1 MKVYRSNRVE
11 ALLDALT
18 EVLREPVAGPLHPE
32 PVMVHSR
39 AMAVWLSMRLAER
52 FDSWVGGSFPF
63 PRRFVQ
69 ELFTSVLGPRADALG
84 AGFERPRLLWSVLTA
99 LPELLP
105 TPPFEELRRYVADDP
120 RGQARFQLAQRI
132 AEVLDRYAVYRPRMV
147 LAWDDGEE
155 DHWQARLWRAIVARQ
170 GTDHPPS
177 LAREVFRRLDAGQF
191 DRDALPPRVCVFGVS
206 TLPPFYVQVLG
217 ALSRHVPVHMFALS
231 PSHEY
236 WAELR
241 SGREALRALRD
252 QGSAPMLEGALPLAD
267 QGNPLLASFGAVG
280 RDFQLVLERELDYEE
295 AEPSIYREPPTRTM
309 LGQLQADVLHLR
321 HRGGEVADPDDPRAR
336 TMAPPPTVV
345 EPDDRSITFH
355 ACHSP
360 MREVEVLHDQ
370 LLELLSGPP
379 AATRLHA
386 RASVPPGGGL
396 GDRGVMPHQIVVLM
410 ADVDTYAP
418 LVEAV
423 FERDHR
429 EPSFIPYCIADR
441 SVRAESPTIEAF
453 HRLLGLVGSRV
464 TVSEIL
470 DLLAV
475 EAVHRRFE
483 ITAEDLD
490 TITEWVGAA
499 GVRWG
504 VDGQHRGEHGQ
515 PRYDQNTWRFGL
527 QRLLLGYGLPGGNR
541 ETFAG
546 VLPYDEIEGQDAE
559 LLGKL
564 AELCE
569 RLFEHLAQLDRPRT
583 PEGWQ
588 EALTRLADDML
599 DTSGLAAWEHQQL
612 RRAIEGLVTDAA
624 AAGFDGTLSL
634 PSMRALVE
642 ERLEE
647 ERPAQ
652 RFLAGG
658 VTFCA
663 MLPMRTIPF
672 EVVCMLGMSDGA
684 FPRAGRTVG
693 FDLMAQ
699 RPRPGDRSRRAD
711 DRYLFLEALLAAR
724 RRVLISYVGQSIQ
737 DNADL
742 PPSVVVSEL
751 LDVLEESFVA
761 RQAPTAGG
769 LRTQLVLRHPMQPF
783 SPRYFGADPDPRLWS
798 YAAGYEDGA
807 RALHTGQGGR
817 PRVEL
822 FDALLPPPPDEEHER
837 PLPLDRLVRFF
848 QQPAAE
854 LLKRRLGIN
863 LGEWVR
869 DRSDREPMELD
880 TLEQWKAGTEILEH
894 RLDELPALR
903 SRELLRAMGLL
914 PLGAAGDSLYEAIAL
929 DTDPIAAVARRL
941 QIGARLPNLSVDLSL
956 PSLRLVGQLDRRWA
970 TAMVRAQYGQVRAKH
985 LLEAWIR
992 HLVLCALQ
1000 PADQAP
1006 RTVVV
1011 GRPDKPG
1018 GARVC
1023 RLRTVQDATG
1033 RLDELTR
1040 LYLAGQQRPLLL
1052 FPRSSLAYVL
1062 ALREGKDDDEARM
1075 IARTEWTGRGYTEN
1089 DDPHLARIFGDLD
1102 PLQEGFSL
1110 LDPPLVGGDF
1120 ASLSRRVFVPLLE
1133 HLQEG
1138 EEQ

>member
-11 ALLDALT
+11 ALLDALSD
-18 EVLREPVAGPLHPE
+18 VLRVPVAGPLRPE
-32 PVMVHSR
+32 PIMVHSR

-52 FDSWVGGSFPF
+52 FDGWVGGSFPF

-69 ELFTSVLGPRADALG
+69 ELFTAVLGERAEASE
-84 AGFERPRLLWSVLTA
+84 GFTRARLLWSVLAA
-99 LPELLP
+99 LPEHLP
-105 TPPFEELRRYVADDP
+105 TPAFEELRRYIATDP

-147 LAWDDGEE
+147 LEWDGGAE
-155 DHWQARLWRAIVARQ
+155 DHWQARLWRAVVARQ
-170 GTDHPPS
+170 GADHPPA
-177 LAREVFRRLDAGQF
+177 LAREVFRRLDGGDLDPA
-191 DRDALPPRVCVFGVS
+191 DLPPRVCVFGVS

-217 ALSRHVPVHMFALS
+217 ALSRHVPVHLFALS

-241 SGREALRALRD
+241 SGRQALRALGER
-252 QGSAPMLEGALPLAD
+252 APDAVPVDL
-267 QGNPLLASFGAVG
+267 GNPLLASFGGVG

-295 AEPSIYREPPTRTM
+295 AEPSLYRDPPSATM

-321 HRGGEVADPDDPRAR
+321 HRGGERRADRPDDDTR
-336 TMAPPPTVV
+336 PPPVV
-345 EPDDRSITFH
+345 VSPDDRSLTFH

-370 LLELLSGPP
+370 LLEILAGPG
-379 AATRLHA
+379 AE
-386 RASVPPGGGL
+386 
-396 GDRGVMPHQIVVLM
+396 GVSPHQIVVLM

-423 FERDHR
+423 FGRDHG
-429 EPSFIPYCIADR
+429 EPGFIPYCIADR

-453 HRLLGLVGSRV
+453 HRLLGLVGARV

-475 EAVHRRFE
+475 EAVHTRFE
-483 ITAEDLD
+483 ISAEDLD

-504 VDGQHRGEHGQ
+504 IDASHRGEHGQ

-527 QRLLLGYGLPGGNR
+527 QRLLLGYGLPGENR

-546 VLPYDEIEGQDAE
+546 VLPYDEIEGQEAE

-564 AELCE
+564 AEFCE
-569 RLFEHLAQLDRPRT
+569 RLFEHLGSLSRPRT
-583 PEGWQ
+583 PPEWQ
-588 EALTRLADDML
+588 QALTTLLDDML
-599 DTSGLAAWEHQQL
+599 ATHGEAAFEHQQM
-612 RRAIEGLVTDAA
+612 RRSIEGLVDDAA
-624 AAGFDGTLSL
+624 AAGFTGTLSL
-634 PSMRALVE
+634 ESMRKLVE

-672 EVVCMLGMSDGA
+672 EVVCMIGMSDGA

-724 RRVLISYVGQSIQ
+724 RRVIIGYVGQSIQ
-737 DNADL
+737 DNSDL

-751 LDVLEESFVA
+751 LDVLEEGFVA
-761 RQAPTAGG
+761 ERGS
-769 LRTQLVLRHPMQPF
+769 LRDQLVLRHPMQPF

-798 YAAGYEDGA
+798 YAVAYEEGA
-807 RALHTGQGGR
+807 RALHSGRSGGSR
-817 PRVEL
+817 IEL
-822 FDALLPPPPDEEHER
+822 FQDLLPPPQDDEDPAAHPVE
-837 PLPLDRLVRFF
+837 LDRLVRFF
-848 QQPAAE
+848 QQPAAQ

-863 LGEWVR
+863 LDEWVR

-880 TLEQWKAGTEILEH
+880 ALEQWRAGTEILTH
-894 RLDELPALR
+894 RLEELPATR

-914 PLGAAGDSLYEAIAL
+914 PLGAAGDSLYEAIAM
-929 DTDPIAAVARRL
+929 DTDPIAAVARRMR
-941 QIGARLPNLSVDLSL
+941 QGTHLPNLGVDLTL
-956 PSLRLVGQLDRRWA
+956 PDLRLVGQLDERWHDGI
-970 TAMVRAQYGQVRAKH
+970 VHAQYGVIRPKH
-985 LLEAWIR
+985 LLSAWIR
-992 HLVLCALQ
+992 HLVLC
-1000 PADQAP
+1000 
-1006 RTVVV
+1006 VV
-1011 GRPDKPG
+1011 GPEDQRHRSMLLGRPEKPG
-1018 GARVC
+1018 GAKIC
-1023 RLRTVQDATG
+1023 RLRPVDDARG
-1033 RLDELTR
+1033 RLEDLAR

-1052 FPRSSLAYVL
+1052 FPTASFEYVK
-1062 ALREGKDDDEARM
+1062 ALREPDASEGEARLA
-1075 IARTEWTGRGYTEN
+1075 ARGAWEGRGFGDR
-1089 DDPHLARIFGDLD
+1089 DDPHLQRIFGDLD

-1110 LDPPLVGGDF
+1110 LSPPMVGGDF
-1120 ASLSRRVFVPLLE
+1120 ASLARRVFGPLLD

-1138 EEQ
+1138 E

>member
-18 EVLREPVAGPLHPE
+18 EVLREPAAGPLRSE

-52 FDSWVGGSFPF
+52 FDGWVGGAFPF

-69 ELFTSVLGPRADALG
+69 ELFTAVLGPRAEAT
-84 AGFERPRLLWSVLTA
+84 AGFERPRLLWSVLAA

-132 AEVLDRYAVYRPRMV
+132 AETLDRYVVYRPRMV
-147 LAWDDGEE
+147 LGWDDGEE
-155 DHWQARLWRAIVARQ
+155 DHWQARLWRTIVARQ
-170 GTDHPPS
+170 GADHPPS
-177 LAREVFRRLDAGQF
+177 LAREVFRRLDAGELEW
-191 DRDALPPRVCVFGVS
+191 DALPPRVCVFGVS

-217 ALSRHVPVHMFALS
+217 ALSRHVPVHLFALS
-231 PSHEY
+231 PSQEF

-241 SGREALRALRD
+241 SGRQALRALRD
-252 QGSAPMLEGALPLAD
+252 QPGGPMVPPTLPLAD

-280 RDFQLVLERELDYEE
+280 RDFQLVLEREVDYEE
-295 AEPSIYREPPTRTM
+295 AEPSLYREPPTRTM
-309 LGQLQADVLHLR
+309 LGQLQSDVLHLR
-321 HRGGEVADPDDPRAR
+321 HRGSEHPDEDEPAR
-336 TMAPPPTVV
+336 TPPPRVI

-370 LLELLSGPP
+370 LLDVLAGGEGSGV
-379 AATRLHA
+379 A
-386 RASVPPGGGL
+386 
-396 GDRGVMPHQIVVLM
+396 PHQVVVLM
-410 ADVDTYAP
+410 ADVETYAP

-429 EPSFIPYCIADR
+429 EGSYIPYCIADR
-441 SVRAESPTIEAF
+441 TVRAESPTIEAF

-475 EAVHRRFE
+475 EAVHTRFE

-490 TITEWVGAA
+490 IITEWVGAA

-515 PRYDQNTWRFGL
+515 PRYEQNTWRFGL

-541 ETFAG
+541 QTFAG

-569 RLFEHLAQLDRPRT
+569 RLFEHLAALEHPRT
-583 PEGWQ
+583 PRAWQ
-588 EALTRLADDML
+588 AALTRLADDML
-599 DTSGLAAWEHQQL
+599 STAGLAAWEHQQL
-612 RRAIEGLVTDAA
+612 RRALEGLVTDAE
-624 AAGFDGTLSL
+624 AAGFDGTL
-634 PSMRALVE
+634 PMESMRVLVE

-724 RRVLISYVGQSIQ
+724 QRVIISYVGQSIQ
-737 DNADL
+737 DNSDL
-742 PPSVVVSEL
+742 PPSVAVSEL
-751 LDVLEESFVA
+751 GDVLEEGFVA
-761 RQAPTAGG
+761 REGGAAG
-769 LRTQLVLRHPMQPF
+769 LRQQLVLRHPMQPF
-783 SPRYFGADPDPRLWS
+783 SPRYFGADDDPRLWS
-798 YAAGYEDGA
+798 YAVAYEDGA
-807 RALHTGQGGR
+807 RALHAGQRGR
-817 PRVEL
+817 PRIEL
-822 FDALLPPPPDEEHER
+822 FESVLPPPSEEEQAR
-837 PLPLDRLVRFF
+837 PLELDRLVRFF
-848 QQPAAE
+848 QQPAGE

-880 TLEQWKAGTEILEH
+880 NLEQWKAGTEILEH

-941 QIGARLPNLSVDLSL
+941 RVGTRLPNLSLDLSL
-956 PSLRLVGQLDRRWA
+956 PTLRLVGQLDRRWT
-970 TAMVRAQYGQVRAKH
+970 TAMVRAQYGFVRAKH
-985 LLEAWIR
+985 LLDAWIR
-992 HLVLCALQ
+992 HLALCAQ
-1000 PADQAP
+1000 GPGDQTQ
-1006 RTVVV
+1006 RTVLV
-1011 GRPDKPG
+1011 GRPERPG

-1023 RLRTVQDATG
+1023 RLQPVADAPE
-1033 RLDELTR
+1033 RLDELAR
-1040 LYLAGQQRPLLL
+1040 LYVAGQQRPLLL
-1052 FPRSSLAYVL
+1052 FPRASLAYTT
-1062 ALREGKDDDEARM
+1062 ALVEGKDDGEARLA
-1075 IARTEWTGRGYTEN
+1075 ARAEWAGRTFAES

-1102 PLQEGFSL
+1102 PLTEGFSL
-1110 LDPPLVGGDF
+1110 LDPPLLGGDF
-1120 ASLSRRVFVPLLE
+1120 ASLSKRVFMPLLR

>member
-18 EVLREPVAGPLHPE
+18 EVLREPAAGPLRPE

-52 FDSWVGGSFPF
+52 FDGWVGGAFPF

-69 ELFTSVLGPRADALG
+69 ELFTAVLGDRAEAT
-84 AGFERPRLLWSVLTA
+84 AGFERGRLLWSVLAA
-99 LPELLP
+99 LPELVP
-105 TPPFEELRRYVADDP
+105 TPPFEELRRYMADDP

-132 AEVLDRYAVYRPRMV
+132 AETLDRYVVYRPRMV
-147 LAWDDGEE
+147 LGWDDGEE
-155 DHWQARLWRAIVARQ
+155 DHWQARLWRTIVARQ
-170 GTDHPPS
+170 GADHPPA
-177 LAREVFRRLDAGQF
+177 LARDVFRRLEAGDY
-191 DRDALPPRVCVFGVS
+191 DREALPPRVCVFGVS

-217 ALSRHVPVHMFALS
+217 ALSRHVPVHLFALS
-231 PSHEY
+231 PSQEF

-241 SGREALRALRD
+241 SGRQALRALREHALG
-252 QGSAPMLEGALPLAD
+252 QPWAGAPTLPLAD

-280 RDFQLVLERELDYEE
+280 RDFQLVLEREVDYEE
-295 AEPSIYREPPTRTM
+295 AEASLYREPPTRTM
-309 LGQLQADVLHLR
+309 LGQLQSDVLHLR
-321 HRGGEVADPDDPRAR
+321 HRGSEHPDETDPSR
-336 TMAPPPTVV
+336 TPPPRVI

-370 LLELLSGPP
+370 LLDLLAGPFRSP
-379 AATRLHA
+379 AGGDP
-386 RASVPPGGGL
+386 PPGPGSHGIA
-396 GDRGVMPHQIVVLM
+396 PHQIVVLM
-410 ADVDTYAP
+410 TDVETYAP

-423 FERDHR
+423 FEREHR
-429 EPSFIPYCIADR
+429 EGSFIPYCIADR

-453 HRLLGLVGSRV
+453 HRLLGLVGSRI

-475 EAVHRRFE
+475 EAVHTHFD

-490 TITEWVGAA
+490 VITEWVGAS

-515 PRYDQNTWRFGL
+515 PRYEQNTWRFGL

-541 ETFAG
+541 QTFAG

-564 AELCE
+564 AEFCE
-569 RLFEHLAQLDRPRT
+569 RLFTHLAELDRPRT
-583 PEGWQ
+583 PRAWQ
-588 EALTRLADDML
+588 EALTALADDML
-599 DTSGLAAWEHQQL
+599 STAGLAAWEHQQL
-612 RRAIEGLVTDAA
+612 RRALEGLVSDAE
-624 AAGFDGTLSL
+624 AAGFDGTL
-634 PSMRALVE
+634 PMESMRAVVE

-647 ERPAQ
+647 ERPAE

-672 EVVCMLGMSDGA
+672 QVVCMLGMSDGA

-724 RRVLISYVGQSIQ
+724 QRVIITYVGQSIQ
-737 DNADL
+737 DNSDL
-742 PPSVVVSEL
+742 PPSVAVSEL
-751 LDVLEESFVA
+751 LDVLDEGFRA
-761 RQAPTAGG
+761 RAGS
-769 LRTQLVLRHPMQPF
+769 LRQQLVLRHPMQPF
-783 SPRYFGADPDPRLWS
+783 SPRYFGADPDPRLFS
-798 YAAGYEDGA
+798 YAVAYEDGA
-807 RALHTGQGGR
+807 RALHGGR
-817 PRVEL
+817 RGKPRIEL
-822 FDALLPPPPDEEHER
+822 FDDVLPPPDAEEQAR
-837 PLPLDRLVRFF
+837 PLELDRLVRFF

-880 TLEQWKAGTEILEH
+880 QLEQWKAGTEILEH
-894 RLDELPALR
+894 RLDDLPALR

-929 DTDPIAAVARRL
+929 DTDPIAAVARRMRV
-941 QIGARLPNLSVDLSL
+941 GSRLPNLSLDLSL
-956 PSLRLVGQLDRRWA
+956 PTLRLVGQLDRRWP
-970 TAMVRAQYGQVRAKH
+970 TAMVRAQYGFVRAKH
-985 LLEAWIR
+985 LLDAWIR
-992 HLVLCALQ
+992 HLALCALR
-1000 PADQAP
+1000 PDDQAP
-1006 RTVVV
+1006 RTVLV
-1011 GRPDKPG
+1011 GRPTRPG

-1023 RLRTVQDATG
+1023 RLQPVADAEQ
-1033 RLDELTR
+1033 RLDELAR

-1052 FPRSSLAYVL
+1052 FPRASLAYVQT
-1062 ALREGKDDDEARM
+1062 LRDKHDEAE
-1075 IARTEWTGRGYTEN
+1075 ARLAARGEWADRSFGEGE
-1089 DDPHLARIFGDLD
+1089 DPHLARIFGDLD
-1102 PLQEGFSL
+1102 PLAEGFSL
-1110 LDPPLVGGDF
+1110 LDPSVHSPMLGGDF
-1120 ASLSRRVFVPLLE
+1120 AALSRRVFTPLLD

>member
-18 EVLREPVAGPLHPE
+18 EVLREPAAGPLCPE

-39 AMAVWLSMRLAER
+39 AMAVWLSMRLCER
-52 FDSWVGGSFPF
+52 FDGWVGGAFPF

-69 ELFTSVLGPRADALG
+69 ELFSAVLGERAEATE
-84 AGFERPRLLWSVLTA
+84 GFERKRLLWSVLAA
-99 LPELLP
+99 LPALLP

-132 AEVLDRYAVYRPRMV
+132 AETLDRYVVYRPRMV
-147 LAWDDGEE
+147 LGWDDGDE
-155 DHWQARLWRAIVARQ
+155 DHWQARLWRTIVARQ
-170 GTDHPPS
+170 GADHPPA
-177 LAREVFRRLDAGQF
+177 LAREAFRRLDAGEFERQ
-191 DRDALPPRVCVFGVS
+191 ALPPRVCVFGVS

-217 ALSRHVPVHMFALS
+217 ALSRHVPVHLFALS
-231 PSHEY
+231 PSHEF

-241 SGREALRALRD
+241 SGRQALRALRE
-252 QGSAPMLEGALPLAD
+252 QPGSPALPPTLPLAD

-280 RDFQLVLERELDYEE
+280 RDFQLVLEREVDYEE
-295 AEPSIYREPPTRTM
+295 AEPSLYREPPTRTL
-309 LGQLQADVLHLR
+309 LGQLQSDVLHLR
-321 HRGGEVADPDDPRAR
+321 HRGSEHVDEGDPAR
-336 TMAPPPTVV
+336 TPPPRVV

-370 LLELLSGPP
+370 LLELLAG
-379 AATRLHA
+379 AAGHGIA
-386 RASVPPGGGL
+386 
-396 GDRGVMPHQIVVLM
+396 PHEVVVLM
-410 ADVDTYAP
+410 ADVETYAP

-429 EPSFIPYCIADR
+429 EGSYIPFCIADR
-441 SVRAESPTIEAF
+441 AVRAESPTIEAF

-464 TVSEIL
+464 TVSEVL

-475 EAVHRRFE
+475 EAVHSRFD

-490 TITEWVGAA
+490 VITEWVGAA

-515 PRYDQNTWRFGL
+515 PRYEQNTWRFGL

-541 ETFAG
+541 QTFAG

-569 RLFEHLAQLDRPRT
+569 RLFGHLAQLDRPRT
-583 PEGWQ
+583 PRAWQ
-588 EALTRLADDML
+588 EALTALAEDML
-599 DTSGLAAWEHQQL
+599 SAEGLAAWEHQQL
-612 RRAIEGLVTDAA
+612 RRALEGLVTDAE
-624 AAGFDGTLSL
+624 AAGFDGTLTME
-634 PSMRALVE
+634 SMRVLVE

-647 ERPAQ
+647 ERPAE

-672 EVVCMLGMSDGA
+672 QVVCMLGMSDGA

-724 RRVLISYVGQSIQ
+724 RRVIITYVGQSIQ

-742 PPSVVVSEL
+742 PPSVAVSEL
-751 LDVLEESFVA
+751 LDVLEEGFAA
-761 RQAPTAGG
+761 REGP
-769 LRTQLVLRHPMQPF
+769 LRQQLVLRHPMQPF
-783 SPRYFGADPDPRLWS
+783 SPRYFGADGDPRLWS
-798 YAAGYEDGA
+798 YAVAYEDGA
-807 RALHTGQGGR
+807 RALHAGQRGR
-817 PRVEL
+817 PRIEL
-822 FDALLPPPPDEEHER
+822 FDQGLPPPPVEEQAR
-837 PLPLDRLVRFF
+837 PLELDRLVRFF

-880 TLEQWKAGTEILEH
+880 SLEQWKAGTEILDH

-941 QIGARLPNLSVDLSL
+941 RVGSRLPNLALDLPL
-956 PSLRLVGQLDRRWA
+956 PTARLVGQLDRRWPA
-970 TAMVRAQYGQVRAKH
+970 AMVRAQYGLVRAKH
-985 LLEAWIR
+985 LLDAWIR
-992 HLVLCALQ
+992 HLCLCALA
-1000 PADQAP
+1000 PDDQTP
-1006 RTVVV
+1006 HTVLV
-1011 GRPDKPG
+1011 GRPERPG

-1023 RLRTVQDATG
+1023 RLKPVPDAPE
-1033 RLDELTR
+1033 RLDELLR
-1040 LYLAGQQRPLLL
+1040 LYVAGQQQPLLL
-1052 FPRSSLAYVL
+1052 FPRASLAYVQAL
-1062 ALREGKDDDEARM
+1062 AEGKDDGEARLA
-1075 IARTEWTGRGYTEN
+1075 ARAEWAGRTFGEGE
-1089 DDPHLARIFGDLD
+1089 DPHLARIFGDLD
-1102 PLQEGFSL
+1102 PLAAGFAL

-1120 ASLSRRVFVPLLE
+1120 ASLSRRVFMPLLG
-1133 HLQEG
+1133 HLREG

>member
-18 EVLREPVAGPLHPE
+18 EVLREPAAGPLHPE

-52 FDSWVGGSFPF
+52 FDGWVGGAFPF
-63 PRRFVQ
+63 PRNFVQ
-69 ELFTSVLGPRADALG
+69 ELFSAVLGARAEATE
-84 AGFERPRLLWSVLTA
+84 GFTRPRLLWSVLAA

-132 AEVLDRYAVYRPRMV
+132 AETLDRYAVYRPRMV
-147 LAWDDGEE
+147 IGWDDGEE
-155 DHWQARLWRAIVARQ
+155 DHWQARLWRTIVARQ
-170 GTDHPPS
+170 GADHPPS
-177 LAREVFRRLDAGQF
+177 LARDVFRRLDAGDF

-217 ALSRHVPVHMFALS
+217 ALSRHVPVHLFALS
-231 PSHEY
+231 PSHEF

-241 SGREALRALRD
+241 SSRQALRALREPPPGAAA
-252 QGSAPMLEGALPLAD
+252 QALPLAD

-280 RDFQLVLERELDYEE
+280 RDFQLVLEREVDYDE
-295 AEPSIYREPPTRTM
+295 AEPSLYREPPTRTM
-309 LGQLQADVLHLR
+309 LGQLQSDVLHLR
-321 HRGGEVADPDDPRAR
+321 HRGGEHPDLDDPTR
-336 TMAPPPTVV
+336 TPPPRVV

-370 LLELLSGPP
+370 LLELLAGPG
-379 AATRLHA
+379 H
-386 RASVPPGGGL
+386 PP
-396 GDRGVMPHQIVVLM
+396 VAPHQVVVLM
-410 ADVDTYAP
+410 ADVETYAP

-429 EPSFIPYCIADR
+429 EGSFIPYCIADR

-453 HRLLGLVGSRV
+453 HRLLGLVGSRI

-475 EAVHRRFE
+475 EAVHTHFE

-490 TITEWVGAA
+490 VITEWVGAA

-504 VDGQHRGEHGQ
+504 VDAQHRGEHGQ

-541 ETFAG
+541 NTFAG

-564 AELCE
+564 AEFCE
-569 RLFEHLAQLDRPRT
+569 RLFTHLAELDRPRT
-583 PEGWQ
+583 PPAWQ
-588 EALTRLADDML
+588 EALTALADDML
-599 DTSGLAAWEHQQL
+599 STAGLAAWEHQQL

-624 AAGFDGTLSL
+624 AAGFDGTL
-634 PSMRALVE
+634 PMESMRVLVE

-724 RRVLISYVGQSIQ
+724 QRVILSYVGQSIQ

-742 PPSVVVSEL
+742 PPSVAVSEL
-751 LDVLEESFVA
+751 LDVLDEGFVA
-761 RQAPTAGG
+761 RGPGG
-769 LRTQLVLRHPMQPF
+769 LRKQLVLRHPMQPF

-798 YAAGYEDGA
+798 YAVAYEDGA
-807 RALHTGQGGR
+807 RALHGGRSGR
-817 PRVEL
+817 PRIEL
-822 FDALLPPPPDEEHER
+822 FSDLLPPPAQEEQAH
-837 PLPLDRLVRFF
+837 PLELDRLVRFF

-929 DTDPIAAVARRL
+929 DTDPVAAVARRL
-941 QIGARLPNLSVDLSL
+941 RVDRRLPNLAVDLSL
-956 PSLRLVGQLDRRWA
+956 PTLRVVGQLDRRWRA
-970 TAMVRAQYGQVRAKH
+970 AMVRAQYGLVRAKH
-985 LLEAWIR
+985 LVDAWIR
-992 HLVLCALQ
+992 HLVLCTVA
-1000 PADQAP
+1000 PDDQAL

-1011 GRPDKPG
+1011 GRPERPG

-1023 RLRTVQDATG
+1023 RLRPVEDARE
-1033 RLDELTR
+1033 RLDELAR
-1040 LYLAGQQRPLLL
+1040 LYVAGQQRPLLL
-1052 FPRSSLAYVL
+1052 FPRSSLAYVQ
-1062 ALREGKDDDEARM
+1062 ALNEGKDDGEARM
-1075 IARTEWTGRGYTEN
+1075 AARAEWAGRSFGEN
-1089 DDPHLARIFGDLD
+1089 EDPHLARIFGDLD
-1102 PLQEGFSL
+1102 PLTEGFSL
-1110 LDPPLVGGDF
+1110 LEPPLVGGDF
-1120 ASLSRRVFVPLLE
+1120 ASLSRRVFLPLLR

>member
-52 FDSWVGGSFPF
+52 FDGWVGGSFPF

-69 ELFTSVLGPRADALG
+69 ELFTTVLGPRTDAEP
-84 AGFERPRLLWSVLTA
+84 AGDLTAAFERKRLLWSVLAA

-105 TPPFEELRRYVADDP
+105 TPPFEELRRYVADDS

-155 DHWQARLWRAIVARQ
+155 DHWQARLWRTIVARQ
-170 GTDHPPS
+170 GPDHPPA
-177 LAREVFRRLDAGQF
+177 LARNVFRRLDGGDF
-191 DRDALPPRVCVFGVS
+191 DRDALPARVCVFGVS

-252 QGSAPMLEGALPLAD
+252 PASGSDGGPLAGPIAD

-295 AEPSIYREPPTRTM
+295 AEPSLYREPPTRTM

-321 HRGGEVADPDDPRAR
+321 HRGGEVRDPDDPRAR
-336 TMAPPPTVV
+336 LTTPPPKVV

-370 LLELLSGPP
+370 LLDLLSGPS
-379 AATRLHA
+379 AQGIA
-386 RASVPPGGGL
+386 
-396 GDRGVMPHQIVVLM
+396 PHQVVVLM

-464 TVSEIL
+464 TVSEVL
-470 DLLAV
+470 DLIAV
-475 EAVHRRFE
+475 EAVHTRFE

-541 ETFAG
+541 MTFAG

-569 RLFEHLAQLDRPRT
+569 RLFTHLTQLDRPRT

-588 EALTRLADDML
+588 EALTALADDML
-599 DTSGLAAWEHQQL
+599 STQGLAAWEHQQL

-624 AAGFDGTLSL
+624 AAGFDGTIPL
-634 PSMRALVE
+634 PSMRVLVE

-684 FPRAGRTVG
+684 FPRTGRTVG

-724 RRVLISYVGQSIQ
+724 RRVIISYVGQSIQ

-751 LDVLEESFVA
+751 LDVLEESFVTRDEPGPGRL
-761 RQAPTAGG
+761 RQ
-769 LRTQLVLRHPMQPF
+769 QLVLRHPMQPF
-783 SPRYFGADPDPRLWS
+783 SPRYFGADADPRLWS
-798 YAAGYEDGA
+798 YAAAYEDGA
-807 RALHTGQGGR
+807 RALHTGTEGR
-817 PRVEL
+817 PRIEL
-822 FDALLPPPPDEEHER
+822 FDALLPPPPQEEQER

-863 LGEWVR
+863 LSEWVR

-941 QIGARLPNLSVDLSL
+941 RVGPRLPNLSLDLSL
-956 PSLRLVGQLDRRWA
+956 PTLRLVGQLDRRWPA
-970 TAMVRAQYGQVRAKH
+970 AMVRAQYGQIRAKH
-985 LLEAWIR
+985 LLDAWIR
-992 HLVLCALQ
+992 HLTLCALR
-1000 PADQAP
+1000 PDDQTP
-1006 RTVVV
+1006 RTVLV
-1011 GRPDKPG
+1011 GRPEKPG

-1023 RLRTVQDATG
+1023 RMQPVPDATE
-1033 RLDELTR
+1033 RLDELAR

-1052 FPRSSLAYVL
+1052 FPRSSLAYVQ
-1062 ALREGKDDDEARM
+1062 ALREGKDDAEARM
-1075 IARTEWTGRGYTEN
+1075 IAHSEWTGRGHTEN

-1110 LDPPLVGGDF
+1110 LDPPLLGGDF
-1120 ASLSRRVFVPLLE
+1120 ASLSRRVFNPLLE

-1138 EEQ
+1138 EDE

>member
-18 EVLREPVAGPLHPE
+18 EVLRQPAAGPLSPE

-52 FDSWVGGSFPF
+52 FDGWVGGSFPF

-69 ELFTSVLGPRADALG
+69 DLLTAVLGPRAEATE
-84 AGFERPRLLWSVLTA
+84 GFTRPRLVWSVLTA
-99 LPELLP
+99 LPEHLP
-105 TPPFEELRRYVADDP
+105 TPAFEQLRRYVADDP

-132 AEVLDRYAVYRPRMV
+132 AEVLDRYAVYRPRLV
-147 LAWDDGEE
+147 VGWDDGADE
-155 DHWQARLWRAIVARQ
+155 DWQARLWRSITARQ
-170 GTDHPPS
+170 GAGHPAS
-177 LAREVFRRLDAGQF
+177 LARAMFEQLDAGDF
-191 DRDALPPRVCVFGVS
+191 DRAALPPRVCVFGVS

-231 PSHEY
+231 PSQEY

-241 SGREALRALRD
+241 SGRQALRALRD
-252 QGSAPMLEGALPLAD
+252 PGAAATPVAD
-267 QGNPLLASFGAVG
+267 QNNPLLASFGGVG

-295 AEPSIYREPPTRTM
+295 GDASLYREPEPTTM
-309 LGQLQADVLHLR
+309 LEQLQADVLHLR
-321 HRGGEVADPDDPRAR
+321 HRGGEHDDPDDPDLTTRP
-336 TMAPPPTVV
+336 APVTVAA
-345 EPDDRSITFH
+345 DDRSITFH

-370 LLELLSGPP
+370 LLDVLAGP
-379 AATRLHA
+379 
-386 RASVPPGGGL
+386 RAQ
-396 GDRGVMPHQIVVLM
+396 GVGPHQVVVLM
-410 ADVDTYAP
+410 ADVETYAP

-423 FERDHR
+423 FERDPGD
-429 EPSFIPYCIADR
+429 ESFIPYCIADR

-453 HRLLGLVGSRV
+453 HRLLGLVGGRI

-475 EAVHRRFE
+475 EAVHTRFE
-483 ITAEDLD
+483 ISAEDLD

-527 QRLLLGYGLPGGNR
+527 QRLLLGYGLPGQGR

-564 AELCE
+564 VEFCE
-569 RLFEHLAQLDRPRT
+569 RLFDHLAELATPRD
-583 PEGWQ
+583 PSAWQ
-588 EALTRLADDML
+588 QALAQVLDDML
-599 DTSGLAAWEHQQL
+599 GTAGSAAWEHQQL
-612 RRAIEGLVTDAA
+612 RRAIEGVVGDAT
-624 AAGFDGTLSL
+624 AAGFSGML
-634 PSMRALVE
+634 PLEAIATLVE

-658 VTFCA
+658 ITFCA

-684 FPRAGRTVG
+684 FPRGGRTVG
-693 FDLMAQ
+693 FDRMAQ
-699 RPRPGDRSRRAD
+699 RPQPGDRSRRAD
-711 DRYLFLEALLAAR
+711 DRYLFLEAVLAAR
-724 RRVLISYVGQSIQ
+724 RRLVISYVGQSIQ
-737 DNADL
+737 DNGDL

-761 RQAPTAGG
+761 ADGP
-769 LRTQLVLRHPMQPF
+769 LRRQLVLRHPMQPF

-798 YAAGYEDGA
+798 YARAYEEGA
-807 RALHTGQGGR
+807 RALHTGRGGGQ
-817 PRVEL
+817 RVEL
-822 FDALLPPPPDEEHER
+822 FEQVLPPSPDEDQSP

-848 QQPAAE
+848 QQPAAQ

-863 LGEWVR
+863 LTEWVR

-880 TLEQWKAGTEILEH
+880 PLEQWRAGTEILEH
-894 RLDELPALR
+894 RLDDLPALR

-914 PLGAAGDSLYEAIAL
+914 PLGATGDSLYEALAL
-929 DTDPIAAVARRL
+929 DTDPIAAVARRFRS
-941 QIGARLPNLSVDLSL
+941 GARLSALPVDLEL
-956 PSLRLVGQLDRRWA
+956 PARRVVGQLDRRWPA
-970 TAMVRAQYGQVRAKH
+970 AVVHAQYGQVRAKH

-992 HLVLCALQ
+992 HLVLCAVDPTDQ
-1000 PADQAP
+1000 PS

-1011 GRPDKPG
+1011 GRPERPG

-1023 RLRTVQDATG
+1023 RLRPVDDATA
-1033 RLDELTR
+1033 RLDEMVR
-1040 LYLAGQQRPLLL
+1040 LYEAGQRQPLLL
-1052 FPRSSLAYVL
+1052 FPRSSLAYASAL
-1062 ALREGKDDDEARM
+1062 AEGKAEVDAR
-1075 IARTEWTGRGYTEN
+1075 IAARTEWTGRGYSESQ
-1089 DDPHLARIFGDLD
+1089 DPHLRRIFGDRD
-1102 PLQEGFSL
+1102 PLQDRFSL
-1110 LDPPLVGGDF
+1110 VDPPLVGGDF
-1120 ASLSRRVFVPLLE
+1120 ASLARRIFGPLLL
-1133 HLQEG
+1133 HLREG

>member
-18 EVLREPVAGPLHPE
+18 EVLREPAAGPLRPE

-39 AMAVWLSMRLAER
+39 AMAVWLSMRLCER
-52 FDSWVGGSFPF
+52 FDGWVGGAFPF
-63 PRRFVQ
+63 PRRFVH
-69 ELFTSVLGPRADALG
+69 ELFTAVLGERANG
-84 AGFERPRLLWSVLTA
+84 AEGFERKRLLWSVLAA
-99 LPELLP
+99 LPELVA

-132 AEVLDRYAVYRPRMV
+132 AETLDRYVVYRPRMV
-147 LAWDDGEE
+147 LGWDDGEE
-155 DHWQARLWRAIVARQ
+155 DHWQARLWRTIVARQ
-170 GTDHPPS
+170 GADHPPS
-177 LAREVFRRLDAGQF
+177 LARDVFRRLEAGDY

-217 ALSRHVPVHMFALS
+217 ALSRHVPVHLFALS
-231 PSHEY
+231 PSQEF

-241 SGREALRALRD
+241 SGRQALRALRD
-252 QGSAPMLEGALPLAD
+252 VLHDPPEASHPLLPLAD

-280 RDFQLVLERELDYEE
+280 RDFQLVLEREVDYEE
-295 AEPSIYREPPTRTM
+295 ADPPLYREPPTRTM
-309 LGQLQADVLHLR
+309 LGQVQSDVLHLR
-321 HRGGEVADPDDPRAR
+321 HRGSEHRDEHDPSR
-336 TMAPPPTVV
+336 TPPPRLV

-370 LLELLSGPP
+370 LLDLLSG
-379 AATRLHA
+379 AGNHGIA
-386 RASVPPGGGL
+386 
-396 GDRGVMPHQIVVLM
+396 PHQVVVLM
-410 ADVDTYAP
+410 TDVETYAP

-429 EPSFIPYCIADR
+429 EGSYIPYCIADR

-453 HRLLGLVGSRV
+453 HRLLGLVGSRI

-475 EAVHRRFE
+475 EAVHTHFD
-483 ITAEDLD
+483 ISAEDLD
-490 TITEWVGAA
+490 VITEWVGAS

-504 VDGQHRGEHGQ
+504 VDGQHRSEHGQ
-515 PRYDQNTWRFGL
+515 PRYEQNTWRFGL

-541 ETFAG
+541 QTFAG

-569 RLFEHLAQLDRPRT
+569 RLFAHLAQLDRPRT
-583 PEGWQ
+583 PRAWQ
-588 EALTRLADDML
+588 EALTALADDML
-599 DTSGLAAWEHQQL
+599 STAGLAAWEHQQL
-612 RRAIEGLVTDAA
+612 RRALEGLVTDAE
-624 AAGFDGTLSL
+624 AAGFDGTL
-634 PSMRALVE
+634 PMESMRALVE

-647 ERPAQ
+647 ERPAE

-672 EVVCMLGMSDGA
+672 QVVCLLGMSDGA

-724 RRVLISYVGQSIQ
+724 QRVIITYVGQSIQ
-737 DNADL
+737 DNTDL
-742 PPSVVVSEL
+742 PPSVAVSEL
-751 LDVLEESFVA
+751 LDVLDEGFVA
-761 RQAPTAGG
+761 REGS
-769 LRTQLVLRHPMQPF
+769 LRQQLVLRHPMQPF
-783 SPRYFGADPDPRLWS
+783 SPRYFGADADPRLWS
-798 YAAGYEDGA
+798 YAVAYEDGA
-807 RALHTGQGGR
+807 RALHGGR
-817 PRVEL
+817 RGKPRIEL
-822 FDALLPPPPDEEHER
+822 FDDVLPPPEAEEQAR
-837 PLPLDRLVRFF
+837 PLELDRLVRFF

-880 TLEQWKAGTEILEH
+880 QLEQWKAGTEILEH

-941 QIGARLPNLSVDLSL
+941 RVGSRLPNLALDLSL
-956 PSLRLVGQLDRRWA
+956 PTLRLVGQLDRRWQA
-970 TAMVRAQYGQVRAKH
+970 AMVRAQYGLVRAKH
-985 LLEAWIR
+985 LLDAWIR
-992 HLVLCALQ
+992 HLALCALH
-1000 PADQAP
+1000 PDDQAA
-1006 RTVVV
+1006 RTVLV
-1011 GRPDKPG
+1011 GRPERPG

-1023 RLRTVQDATG
+1023 RLQSVSDADQ
-1033 RLDELTR
+1033 RLDELAR
-1040 LYLAGQQRPLLL
+1040 LYVAGQQRPLLL
-1052 FPRSSLAYVL
+1052 FPRASLAYVL
-1062 ALREGKDDDEARM
+1062 ALREHKDEGEARM
-1075 IARTEWTGRGYTEN
+1075 AARAEWAGRTFGESE
-1089 DDPHLARIFGDLD
+1089 DPHLARIFGDRD
-1102 PLQEGFSL
+1102 PLAEGFSL
-1110 LDPPLVGGDF
+1110 LDPQDHTPMLGGDF
-1120 ASLSRRVFVPLLE
+1120 AALSRRVFDPLLD

-1138 EEQ
+1138 EEHREGHEQ

>member
-1 MKVYRSNRVE
+1 MSSQSGMKVYRSNRVE

-18 EVLREPVAGPLHPE
+18 EVLREPAAGPLRSE

-39 AMAVWLSMRLAER
+39 AMAVWLSMRLCER
-52 FDSWVGGSFPF
+52 FDGWVGGAFPF

-69 ELFTSVLGPRADALG
+69 ELFTAVLGPRAEQA
-84 AGFERPRLLWSVLTA
+84 AGFERARLLWSVLAA

-132 AEVLDRYAVYRPRMV
+132 AETLDRYVVYRPRMV
-147 LAWDDGEE
+147 LGWDDGEE
-155 DHWQARLWRAIVARQ
+155 DHWQARLWRTIVGRVGA
-170 GTDHPPS
+170 DHPPA
-177 LAREVFRRLDAGQF
+177 LARDVFQRLDAGDY
-191 DRDALPPRVCVFGVS
+191 DRAALPPRVCVFGVS

-217 ALSRHVPVHMFALS
+217 ALSRHVPVHLFALS
-231 PSHEY
+231 PSHEF

-241 SGREALRALRD
+241 SGRQALRALRE
-252 QGSAPMLEGALPLAD
+252 APGGPAPGLPLAD

-280 RDFQLVLERELDYEE
+280 RDFQLVLEREVDYDE
-295 AEPSIYREPPTRTM
+295 AEPSLYREPPTHTM
-309 LGQLQADVLHLR
+309 LGWLQSDVLHLR
-321 HRGGEVADPDDPRAR
+321 HRGSEHVDEHDPSR
-336 TMAPPPTVV
+336 TPPPRVV
-345 EPDDRSITFH
+345 EPGDRSITFH

-370 LLELLSGPP
+370 LLDILSGPGP
-379 AATRLHA
+379 DEQRVA
-386 RASVPPGGGL
+386 
-396 GDRGVMPHQIVVLM
+396 PHQVVVLM
-410 ADVDTYAP
+410 ADVETYAP

-423 FERDHR
+423 FDRDQR
-429 EPSFIPYCIADR
+429 EGSHIPYCIADR

-475 EAVHRRFE
+475 EAVHTRFG

-490 TITEWVGAA
+490 VITEWVGAA

-504 VDGQHRGEHGQ
+504 VDGQHRGDHGQ
-515 PRYDQNTWRFGL
+515 PRYEQNTWRFGL

-541 ETFAG
+541 QTFAG

-569 RLFEHLAQLDRPRT
+569 RLFEHLKQLEHPRT
-583 PEGWQ
+583 PRAWQ

-599 DTSGLAAWEHQQL
+599 STEGLAAWEHQQL
-612 RRAIEGLVTDAA
+612 RRALEGLVTDAE
-624 AAGFDGTLSL
+624 AAGFEGLL
-634 PSMRALVE
+634 PMESMRTLVD

-647 ERPAQ
+647 ERPAE

-658 VTFCA
+658 ITFCA

-672 EVVCMLGMSDGA
+672 QVVCMLGMSDGA

-724 RRVLISYVGQSIQ
+724 QRVIITYVGQSIQ
-737 DNADL
+737 DNTDL
-742 PPSVVVSEL
+742 PPSVAVSEL
-751 LDVLEESFVA
+751 CDVLDEAFVA
-761 RQAPTAGG
+761 REGD

-783 SPRYFGADPDPRLWS
+783 SPRYFGADADPRLWS
-798 YAAGYEDGA
+798 YATAYEDGA
-807 RALHTGQGGR
+807 RALHAGQRGR
-817 PRVEL
+817 ARIEL
-822 FDALLPPPPDEEHER
+822 FEQVLPAPPPEEQAR
-837 PLPLDRLVRFF
+837 PLELDRLVRFF
-848 QQPAAE
+848 QQPAAD
-854 LLKRRLGIN
+854 LLKRRLGLN
-863 LGEWVR
+863 LGEWLR

-880 TLEQWKAGTEILEH
+880 QLEQWKAGTEILEH

-941 QIGARLPNLSVDLSL
+941 HIGTRLPNLAIDLPL
-956 PSLRLVGQLDRRWA
+956 PTLRLVGQLDRRWA
-970 TAMVRAQYGQVRAKH
+970 TAMVRAQYGLVRAKH
-985 LLEAWIR
+985 LLDAWIR
-992 HLVLCALQ
+992 HLCLCALR
-1000 PADQAP
+1000 PDDQAA
-1006 RTVVV
+1006 RTVLV
-1011 GRPDKPG
+1011 GRPERPG

-1023 RLRTVQDATG
+1023 RLGPVADAPA
-1033 RLDELTR
+1033 RLDELLR
-1040 LYLAGQQRPLLL
+1040 LYVAGQQRPLLL
-1052 FPRSSLAYVL
+1052 FPRASLAYVQAL
-1062 ALREGKDDDEARM
+1062 AEGKDDGEARQL
-1075 IARTEWTGRGYTEN
+1075 ARAEWAGRTFGEGE
-1089 DDPHLARIFGDLD
+1089 DPHLVRIFGDRD
-1102 PLQEGFSL
+1102 PLAEGFAL
-1110 LDPPLVGGDF
+1110 LDPQHDSPMIGSDF
-1120 ASLSRRVFVPLLE
+1120 ASLSRRVFVPLLD